1 MSQTVVAWREH
12 GLIAAVTLVAFGL
25 RVLRLDAS
33 GLGYDELFSLAAGT
47 LAFPDWL
54 IAVFEDRVHPPGYYF
69 LGQFWYGIGH
79 AEFIVRYLSV
89 VFGVLAIP
97 LIYRLGKT
105 VVDERLGLIA
115 AALLTVSP
123 FHIYY
128 SQEARMYSLVAF
140 LALGANYFF
149 LRLLERGQARD
160 AFGYVALTTFGLY
173 THYLYTMVVLAQMV
187 FGVLARRTYRAAL
200 TRWFI
205 ALIGAGAL
213 FAPWFG
219 AVMAT
224 GGLTQAGI
232 SWIPPANL
240 SDLALTL
247 FTQTLGAT
255 SLIDNPIFFF
265 VPAASIAFAIGGW
278 AITRADKSATRARVD
293 FLAIWFLLPLVF
305 VFLISLDL
313 PIPGK
318 RSVYHDRFFI
328 AELPGL
334 LLLIALGVRALW
346 QKRPRVTATLALAL
360 VLPTILS
367 LQILYF
373 DPANAR
379 EDWRGSVAYLRA
391 HADPARDV
399 LVIYAGEVLPLAYY
413 EPGIARRVVVWV
425 PSDDAPD
432 EFAKQF
438 AAFDPAPAQVW
449 FLVPTAGANKHGFF
463 ASWEE
468 QRQNARA
475 DPLKRALDQRY
486 AVESEKQ
493 FQAVFVTQYRVAR

>member
-1 MSQTVVAWREH
+1 MNRTGATWRDP
-12 GLIAAVTLVAFGL
+12 GLIVALTLVAFGL
-25 RVLRLDAS
+25 RVFRLDAS

-54 IAVFEDRVHPPGYYF
+54 VAVFEDRVHPPGYYF
-69 LGQFWYGIGH
+69 LGQFWYGIGR
-79 AEFIVRYLSV
+79 AEFVVRYLSV
-89 VFGVLAIP
+89 IFGVLAIP
-97 LIYRLGKT
+97 LIYRVGKT
-105 VVDERLGLIA
+105 IVDQRLGLIA
-115 AALLTVSP
+115 AVLLTLSP

-160 AFGYVALTTFGLY
+160 GLAYAVLTTCGLY

-187 FGVLARRTYRAAL
+187 FMVLARRTYRAVL
-200 TRWFI
+200 PRWFV

-213 FAPWFG
+213 FAPWLG
-219 AVMAT
+219 AVLAT
-224 GGLTQAGI
+224 GGLTHAGI

-240 SDLALTL
+240 ADLALTL

-265 VPAASIAFAIGGW
+265 VPAAYIVFAIGGW
-278 AITRADKSATRARVD
+278 AVTRADLSALRGRVD

-305 VFLISLDL
+305 VFLVSLDL
-313 PIPGK
+313 SIPNK

-334 LLLIALGVRALW
+334 LLLIALGVRALGLR
-346 QKRPRVTATLALAL
+346 QARLMTALAL
-360 VLPTILS
+360 VFGAATILS

-391 HADPARDV
+391 QADPARDV
-399 LVIYAGEVLPLAYY
+399 LTIYAGEVLPLAYY
-413 EPGIARRVVVWV
+413 EPGIARRIVMWI
-425 PSDDAPD
+425 PTNDAPN
-432 EFAKQF
+432 EFNQQF
-438 AAFDPAPAQVW
+438 AALNPAPAQIW
-449 FLVPTAGANKHGFF
+449 FLLPTAGANKHGFF
-463 ASWEE
+463 ARWEE
-468 QRQNARA
+468 QRQNAHA
-475 DPLKRALDQRY
+475 DPLKRVLDRRY
-486 AVESEKQ
+486 VVESEKQ
-493 FQAVFVTQYRVAR
+493 FQAVFVTQYRVTK